1 MWVRFPLPQPIN
13 IKKSFTN
20 LSLTNI
26 KMYDIISYKIKMSLS
41 SRRVRTLPFQGRN
54 TGSSPVRLTNK
65 LKDNEIE
72 YICTTS

>member
-1 MWVRFPLPQPIN
+1 
-13 IKKSFTN
+13 
-20 LSLTNI
+20 
-26 KMYDIISYKIKMSLS
+26 MYDIISYKIKMSLS